1 MKKTDFALFINR
13 FFTEYLAGNR
23 NLSQNTIS
31 SYRDTIVQLI
41 EFLINTKSVRL
52 EKISM
57 STVSKEVIEEFLDH
71 IENERNC
78 SISTRNQRLCAIHSF
93 FRYAGMSEPQY
104 MFEAQRILSIQKKKD
119 SQTEIHYLTAEETKE
134 LLSAPDTSTK
144 RGRRDQALLCLLY
157 DSGARV
163 QEVADLCVQDIRFEK
178 PCQVKLKGKG
188 RKTRIVPLMSETA
201 AILKAYLDENNLS
214 PFGKSEHPLFFNGQ
228 GNKLTRQGITYI
240 LQKYTTAIPV
250 NNISPHSLRHSKA
263 IHMTE
268 ADINPVYIRDFLGH
282 SDLKTTQIYSKTSVE
297 MKRKALEK
305 LTVHPVPDKE
315 EQKADWTKDQ
325 DLMIWLKSLQ

>member
-57 STVSKEVIEEFLDH
+57 STVSKEVIEEFLDY

-134 LLSAPDTSTK
+134 LFVSPGYKYKA
-144 RGRRDQALLCLLY
+144 
-157 DSGARV
+157 
-163 QEVADLCVQDIRFEK
+163 
-178 PCQVKLKGKG
+178 
-188 RKTRIVPLMSETA
+188 RKT
-201 AILKAYLDENNLS
+201 
-214 PFGKSEHPLFFNGQ
+214 
-228 GNKLTRQGITYI
+228 
-240 LQKYTTAIPV
+240 
-250 NNISPHSLRHSKA
+250 
-263 IHMTE
+263 
-268 ADINPVYIRDFLGH
+268 
-282 SDLKTTQIYSKTSVE
+282 
-297 MKRKALEK
+297 
-305 LTVHPVPDKE
+305 
-315 EQKADWTKDQ
+315 
-325 DLMIWLKSLQ
+325 

>member
-1 MKKTDFALFINR
+1 
-13 FFTEYLAGNR
+13 
-23 NLSQNTIS
+23 
-31 SYRDTIVQLI
+31 
-41 EFLINTKSVRL
+41 
-52 EKISM
+52 M

-119 SQTEIHYLTAEETKE
+119 SQTEIHYLTTEETKE

-163 QEVADLCVQDIRFEK
+163 QEVADLCVHDIRFEK

-188 RKTRIVPLMSETA
+188 RKVRIVPMMNETA

-214 PFGKSEHPLFFNGQ
+214 SLGKSEHPLFFNSQ